1 MKISDIATILD
12 KNENTIKT
20 RLYKTLK
27 LLKIEI
33 NKDIE
38 GDNYEK

>member
-20 RLYKTLK
+20 RLYRTLK
-27 LLKIEI
+27 LLKIQI
-33 NKDIE
+33 NNGLE